1 MLRSYFNRIKGRYTT
16 FLDVI
21 FVLLLISI
29 GAVPFTQSEVLAAET
44 ENQKSNS
51 SQELKITDWS
61 FYAAWDMSTMHNVT
75 IENTS
80 DVAYKDIKVSL
91 DYYVSNNLTEPIRA
105 TMVLPVTVPAHSKNT
120 YLKKGI
126 PSLLVNPGRVNGMYI
141 LAEKI
146 EVIQAAPETMVGA
159 NLQSSAK
166 GANNYQFSM
175 R

>member
-1 MLRSYFNRIKGRYTT
+1 MLRSYFNQIKERYTT
-16 FLDVI
+16 FVAVI
-21 FVLLLISI
+21 LVLLLISI
-29 GAVPFTQSEVLAAET
+29 VALPSTQSGAMAAET

-61 FYAAWDMSTMHNVT
+61 FVAAWGMSTMHNVT

-80 DVAYKDIKVSL
+80 DVTYKDIKVSL
-91 DYYVSNNLTEPIRA
+91 DYYVSNNLTKPIRA
-105 TMVLPVTVPAHSKNT
+105 TIVLPVTVPAHSKNT

-126 PSLLVNPGRVNGMYI
+126 PGLLVNPGGVNGMYS

-146 EVIQAAPETMVGA
+146 EVIQAAYETAVGA

-166 GANNYQFSM
+166 DASNYKLSM